1 MSTHEHSGV
10 RWNHRGGSKKDV
22 SGSVPGDRIPVNGRR
37 TDGEKAE
44 ERAET
49 GMKTEKSRTMALN
62 EESNQNVAAD
72 AEETGE
78 ASGERTLEENFALLD
93 QKIAQLE
100 NSEISL
106 EDSFRVYKEGMELLR
121 ECSAKIDTVEKKMLQ
136 INQDGTITE
145 FGI

>member
-1 MSTHEHSGV
+1 M
-10 RWNHRGGSKKDV
+10 
-22 SGSVPGDRIPVNGRR
+22 NGRR

-106 EDSFRVYKEGMELLR
+106 EDSFRVYKEGMELLG

>member
-1 MSTHEHSGV
+1 MKT
-10 RWNHRGGSKKDV
+10 KM
-22 SGSVPGDRIPVNGRR
+22 
-37 TDGEKAE
+37 E
-44 ERAET
+44 ERME
-49 GMKTEKSRTMALN
+49 TMAAN
-62 EESNQNVAAD
+62 EK
-72 AEETGE
+72 
-78 ASGERTLEENFALLD
+78 ERTLEETFALLD
-93 QKIAQLE
+93 EKIAQLE

>member
-1 MSTHEHSGV
+1 
-10 RWNHRGGSKKDV
+10 
-22 SGSVPGDRIPVNGRR
+22 
-37 TDGEKAE
+37 
-44 ERAET
+44 
-49 GMKTEKSRTMALN
+49 MALN

-106 EDSFRVYKEGMELLR
+106 EDSFRVYKEGMELLKD
-121 ECSAKIDTVEKKMLQ
+121 CSSKIDTVEKKMLQ
-136 INQDGTITE
+136 IDENGEISE
-145 FGI
+145 F